1 MTSFFAIIFE
11 KKQQQKTNHILRISI
26 YIITIID

>member
-11 KKQQQKTNHILRISI
+11 KKQQQKTNHIRISV